1 MELAK
6 SKAELKCL
14 LTDAEKVNN
23 RVNFLLSAVH
33 HLQTRDTKD
42 MKV

>member
-14 LTDAEKVNN
+14 LADAEKVNN
-23 RVNFLLSAVH
+23 RVNFMLSAVH
-33 HLQTRDTKD
+33 HLQTRDIKD
-42 MKV
+42 LKI